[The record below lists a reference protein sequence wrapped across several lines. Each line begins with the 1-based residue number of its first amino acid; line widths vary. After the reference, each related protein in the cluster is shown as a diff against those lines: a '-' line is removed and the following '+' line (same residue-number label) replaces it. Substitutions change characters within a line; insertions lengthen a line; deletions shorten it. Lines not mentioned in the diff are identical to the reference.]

1 MLYTNIT
8 NFNVFCWSIIIFLI
22 IQYKHNECVM
32 LFYWDKSF
40 SEFFK
45 LVTNYLGKKKKKKN
59 DWNEYNN
66 WESHKQPKALA
77 QAIRNKI
84 RAFTF
89 GLQVENK

>member
-45 LVTNYLGKKKKKKN
+45 LVTNYLGKKKKKKKTT
-59 DWNEYNN
+59 EMSTATESPTNN
-66 WESHKQPKALA
+66 QRP
-77 QAIRNKI
+77 
-84 RAFTF
+84 
-89 GLQVENK
+89 